1 MDIPKNID
9 NDTIDTKISNEEI
22 TQDNSIN
29 ISKNDE
35 QILNEE
41 NFVENETNDKKEFE
55 IVSESKINVDGP
67 DYEKLSNDILVARED
82 DIDKTNGQ
90 NKTFF
95 EEGQETNNENQI
107 IEIKTEDTIKD
118 HEKLEDNSLQE
129 NDNQYHFEET
139 ASIKETTPSE
149 VELEEDYEEEETD
162 EDGNVIIVIKRRAV
176 RKNEEISDNQE
187 KSIDDEEN
195 IQKKEVEEEEELG
208 EIEIGD
214 LEEKRGEE
222 DEEEERPVREM
233 EIEEGRSIESAES
246 KKSSEID
253 IAESRSLEILLRK
266 RIEEEEHK
274 KSLTEEEKELK
285 TLRDTYSSLLKEQQS
300 LGLKNTFLKKR
311 MIKYLK
317 NKKGNNAISVSNK
330 LTQDKTLYSK
340 KLLEFAKK
348 NEIIKEERKSVAT
361 KLELLKG
368 QNEDDSDNQETF
380 LKELFDK
387 QRSIGNKLMYVKTGK
402 LIKDEVINDLI
413 TRQKIMA
420 EQMYQVRL
428 ECIKVRNKVI
438 AMKELV
444 RFDHMGSDFQ
454 LMDYEKLCIEKEDFS
469 SKIVDRDLEVQRVK
483 KKTKDMYESVKQM
496 EIESEQLQEKIH
508 KETEKL
514 HQLEINMQE
523 IREKLNYLKEQRYHT
538 LEDTA
543 RMKQNSG
550 LLTMPTLLADFEET
564 KNAVKEASQQLK
576 NLKMLYEHQKQN
588 IKKLKDILNKKKS
601 FLTIK

>member
-1 MDIPKNID
+1 MRKYQI
-9 NDTIDTKISNEEI
+9 TK
-22 TQDNSIN
+22 
-29 ISKNDE
+29 K
-35 QILNEE
+35 
-41 NFVENETNDKKEFE
+41 
-55 IVSESKINVDGP
+55 
-67 DYEKLSNDILVARED
+67 
-82 DIDKTNGQ
+82 
-90 NKTFF
+90 
-95 EEGQETNNENQI
+95 
-107 IEIKTEDTIKD
+107 
-118 HEKLEDNSLQE
+118 
-129 NDNQYHFEET
+129 
-139 ASIKETTPSE
+139 
-149 VELEEDYEEEETD
+149 
-162 EDGNVIIVIKRRAV
+162 
-176 RKNEEISDNQE
+176 